1 MPIDF
6 IAVFVTLP
14 IVILTLTF
22 VLFIRASSKPDTE
35 VEDAEESIDRWK
47 KSRTVGYWTSSIILS
62 VVYIIVGVPKLSG
75 LSDVMHRFTEWGYSE
90 DFMLFIG
97 ASEFIA
103 GIFLLIPKTSLYA
116 ATYLGLIMCGA
127 IYTHLAFDSVAWAM
141 LPAFCLSFLV
151 YIGYEDLKRGHA
163 FGSQAPLERS
173 AA

>member
-6 IAVFVTLP
+6 IAIFVTLP

-22 VLFIRASSKPDTE
+22 VLFIRASSKPDTG
-35 VEDAEESIDRWK
+35 VEDVEESLDRWE
-47 KSRTVGYWTSSIILS
+47 KSRTVGYWISSVSLAI
-62 VVYIIVGVPKLSG
+62 VYILVGMPKLSG
-75 LSDVMHRFTEWGYSE
+75 LGDVMHRFNEWGYSE

-127 IYTHLAFDSVAWAM
+127 IYTHLAFDSVAWAL

-151 YIGYEDLKRGHA
+151 YIGYEDLQRGHA
-163 FGSQAPLERS
+163 FGSPRVPSRS
-173 AA
+173 PA

>member
-6 IAVFVTLP
+6 IALFVTLP

-22 VLFIRASSKPDTE
+22 VLFIRASTKPDTE
-35 VEDAEESIDRWK
+35 VEDADESIDRWER
-47 KSRTVGYWTSSIILS
+47 SRTVGYWISS
-62 VVYIIVGVPKLSG
+62 VVLSIVYIFVGVPKLSG
-75 LSDVMHRFTEWGYSE
+75 LNDVMHRFTEWGYSE
-90 DFMLFIG
+90 DFLLFIG

-127 IYTHLAFDSVAWAM
+127 IYTHLAFDSVVWAL

-151 YIGYEDLKRGHA
+151 YIGYEDLNRGHA
-163 FGSQAPLERS
+163 FGSPRLRDRLPA
-173 AA
+173 

>member
-6 IAVFVTLP
+6 IAIFVTLP

-35 VEDAEESIDRWK
+35 TEGAEESLDRWE
-47 KSRTVGYWTSSIILS
+47 KSRTVGYWISSVSLAI
-62 VVYIIVGVPKLSG
+62 VYILVGMPKLSG
-75 LSDVMHRFTEWGYSE
+75 LGDLMHRFTDWGYSE

-127 IYTHLAFDSVAWAM
+127 IYTHLAFDSVAWAL

-151 YIGYEDLKRGHA
+151 YIGYEDLQRGHA
-163 FGSQAPLERS
+163 FGSPRVPSRS
-173 AA
+173 PA